1 MITAHKG
8 VSERI
13 YKSHLLASSS
23 SCSILSHRGLLSC
36 GPSCRAL
43 LAKVVGGKN
52 YQYKA
57 KLEWIREELEDGGI
71 ALCRRLI
78 NGDKA
83 PHPSGYPFSLMTR
96 QHNTTT
102 AAATSFVDCW
112 SGDGEDLLCCKGLV
126 AAQQWITI
134 SLVFTFTNCESGQ
147 NLLQLFSN
155 NEVFYG
161 CHQSP

>member
-83 PHPSGYPFSLMTR
+83 ADPSGYPFSLMTR
-96 QHNTTT
+96 QPPPLLLLLPLLT
-102 AAATSFVDCW
+102 AGAAMEKICCVAKAWWLPGNESPSHWF
-112 SGDGEDLLCCKGLV
+112 LL
-126 AAQQWITI
+126 
-134 SLVFTFTNCESGQ
+134 SLIVKVGKIYFSM
-147 NLLQLFSN
+147 FSN
-155 NEVFYG
+155 NEVFSG